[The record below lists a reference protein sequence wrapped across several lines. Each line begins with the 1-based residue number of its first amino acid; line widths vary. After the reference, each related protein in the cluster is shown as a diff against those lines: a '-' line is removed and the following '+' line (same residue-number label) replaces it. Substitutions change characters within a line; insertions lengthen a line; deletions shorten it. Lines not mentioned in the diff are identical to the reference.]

1 MIFTGFYLK
10 KQDKTMEQ
18 VRTFKNV
25 ELVKDNLQTAELPKI
40 RKDFI
45 AKLENALMFL
55 SYKDLS
61 IWHSE
66 SKNKVH
72 LNNFDGAW
80 LLDVSLKHKG
90 DDGFAFSPFGN
101 LQVTPDMFPKLN
113 IKMLNLSGE
122 IGHLSKYRFLDSKE
136 KRHLDNYRYIFSEK
150 TAFLDYGKQKWWT
163 DEQGYGFNQMHK
175 LNDDFNLVM
184 PLRTSLKKDYVINQK
199 DAINYDMPNGKP
211 AEWYIHTVKSFHMA
225 LQLSLTYDYEWSCY
239 IKETPD
245 SLGVRIPIHPSSSKE
260 VFMMRNLPEGKTRKR
275 AIVNFVKDHYRTI
288 KGNGNERKV
297 LIEKHFR
304 GDLKFNW
311 RGLEVHV
318 TPSPYD
324 LRRYK
329 SNKKFLDFE

>member
-1 MIFTGFYLK
+1 
-10 KQDKTMEQ
+10 METVQ
-18 VRTFKNV
+18 TFKNS
-25 ELVKDNLQTAELPKI
+25 ELVKDNLLETAGLPKI

-55 SYKDLS
+55 SYKDLNM
-61 IWHSE
+61 WHSE
-66 SKNKVH
+66 AKNKVH

-80 LLDVSLKHKG
+80 LLDVSLKHKENE
-90 DDGFAFSPFGN
+90 DFTFSPFGN

-113 IKMLNLSGE
+113 LKMLNLSGE
-122 IGHLSKYRFLDSKE
+122 IGHLSKYKFLEQKE
-136 KRHLDNYRYIFSEK
+136 KRHLENYKYIFSER
-150 TAFLDYGKQKWWT
+150 AGFLDYGKQKWWT
-163 DEQGYGFNQMHK
+163 NEDGYGFNTMYK
-175 LNDDFNLVM
+175 TDDDFNFIIPRPTPLKAGYAYDKKLVDQ
-184 PLRTSLKKDYVINQK
+184 RIADDLKDKNSMYLNTIRK
-199 DAINYDMPNGKP
+199 
-211 AEWYIHTVKSFHMA
+211 FHMA

-239 IKETPD
+239 IKEKPD

-260 VFMMRNLPEGKTRKR
+260 VFIMRNIPEGKERKR

-324 LRRYK
+324 LRKYK
-329 SNKKFLDFE
+329 TNKKFSTFD

>member
-1 MIFTGFYLK
+1 
-10 KQDKTMEQ
+10 MEA
-18 VRTFKNV
+18 VKTFKNA
-25 ELVKDNLQTAELPKI
+25 ELVKDNLQTAGLPKI

-61 IWHSE
+61 MWHSE
-66 SKNKVH
+66 AINKVH
-72 LNNFDGAW
+72 LKNFDGAW
-80 LLDVSLKHKG
+80 LLDVSLKHKENEE
-90 DDGFAFSPFGN
+90 FVLSPFGD

-113 IKMLNLSGE
+113 LKMLNLSGE
-122 IGHLSKYRFLDSKE
+122 IGHLSKYRFLEPKE
-136 KRHLDNYRYIFSEK
+136 KRHLENYKYIFSERF
-150 TAFLDYGKQKWWT
+150 AFLDYGKQKWWT
-163 DEQGYGFNQMHK
+163 NEKGYGFSNMYMAESDTNIILPRPTPLKAGYTYEKK
-175 LNDDFNLVM
+175 LVDQKIADDLKDNDSMYLQTIRN
-184 PLRTSLKKDYVINQK
+184 
-199 DAINYDMPNGKP
+199 
-211 AEWYIHTVKSFHMA
+211 FHMA

-239 IKETPD
+239 IKEKPD

-288 KGNGNERKV
+288 KGNGNERNV
-297 LIEKHFR
+297 LIKKHFR

-311 RGLEVHV
+311 RGLEVHI

-324 LRRYK
+324 LRKYK